1 MADTPRDIAELMR
14 QRLFQADMAGF
25 ADLFAA
31 DAVFEYP
38 FEHPAWPPVIH
49 GRDAIRDHLVETRR
63 YLTSLIEITAFD
75 TVVHETADP
84 EVLVLEQEA
93 AGITKATGR
102 PFRFASGIGVLTVR
116 DGEAVRYRDYTNPL
130 GSAAATGLLPELLAG
145 LAAQAA
151 G

>member
-49 GRDAIRDHLVETRR
+49 GLVETRR